1 MHILKRIFRPSGNPT
16 GQMNRRF
23 YVDMPDG
30 RVPSVYVDAK
40 ADPRQV
46 LALLGIKD
54 LPRSALFITGGA
66 SKMSDKDK
74 QLTRALF
81 EDAIAPFAQ
90 RHNIVVIDGATKSG
104 VIEMMASARRKHN
117 YTFPL
122 IGVAPHVKVD
132 YAGKPPDSPGE
143 HPLCPGH
150 SHFAFVTGEDYGW
163 ESEMIVNMVHVLAGG
178 QRDHVG
184 RTRPALGIV
193 VNGGSITRQEA
204 LMATSKYIDLPL
216 VVMEGSGRFAD
227 ELASAVRTGE
237 TSQALIRSIIDRGN
251 VQLASTASDA
261 DALQQQLENALQDV
275 RPLS

>member
-1 MHILKRIFRPSGNPT
+1 MHILKRIFRPSGNPN

-23 YVDMPDG
+23 YVDMPNG

-46 LALLGIKD
+46 LALLGIKG
-54 LPRSALFITGGA
+54 LPRPALFITGGA
-66 SKMSDKDK
+66 SKMSDEDK
-74 QLTRALF
+74 RLTRALF

-90 RHNIVVIDGATKSG
+90 RHNIVVIDGGTKSG
-104 VIEMMASARRKHN
+104 VIEMMATARLKGN
-117 YTFPL
+117 FTFPL
-122 IGVAPHVKVD
+122 VGVAPHSKVTYPD
-132 YAGKPPDSPGE
+132 KPAGSSGE

-150 SHFAFVTGEDYGW
+150 SHFAFVTGDDYGW
-163 ESEMIVNMVHVLAGG
+163 ESEMIVNMAHVLAGG
-178 QRDHVG
+178 QRDRAG
-184 RTRPALGIV
+184 RARAALGIV

-204 LMATSKYIDLPL
+204 LMATSKYIDIPL

-251 VQLASTASDA
+251 VQLASSTHDA
-261 DALQQQLENALQDV
+261 DALQQQLENAFQDMSHL
-275 RPLS
+275 P